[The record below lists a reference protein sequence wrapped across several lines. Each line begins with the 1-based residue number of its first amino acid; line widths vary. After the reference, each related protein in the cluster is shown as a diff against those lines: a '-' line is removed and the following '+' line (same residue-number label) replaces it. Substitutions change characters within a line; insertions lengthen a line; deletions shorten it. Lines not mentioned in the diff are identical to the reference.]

1 MNFTK
6 KERSNMGKINFE
18 LIDSNIGTVY
28 RAKVFGGWLLI
39 SEMILNNSVGY
50 VNPTLLVTVH
60 QSAVFVPDDEYKWE
74 DDHKLEDEQNE
85 Q

>member
-1 MNFTK
+1 MA
-6 KERSNMGKINFE
+6 KINFE

-50 VNPTLLVTVH
+50 VKPEVLTTV
-60 QSAVFVPDDEYKWE
+60 QQTGIFIPDDEHKWE
-74 DDHKLEDEQNE
+74 AEELFW
-85 Q
+85 

>member
-1 MNFTK
+1 MA
-6 KERSNMGKINFE
+6 KINFE